1 MSVNTT
7 LTIETIQRYIDIK
20 IDELK
25 ENQNSTKFDNISNE
39 LLSNDTMS
47 IINTNTFKENILKEL
62 KESIQNDSN
71 SSINSEYFTIKKEFN
86 NLVQLVQNNNTII
99 INIKKEFIEAKQS
112 FDDYIKTFNEKTFE
126 ILKIQDEKIKVITSN
141 INNLHT
147 NIMNDINSIQ
157 NATKSNSTTI
167 GSINEIVTSNNN
179 DLQIMKKSTS
189 EKFQDI
195 IDQINELNQSLVHS
209 FKIEEF

>member
-1 MSVNTT
+1 MSLNNLT
-7 LTIETIQRYIDIK
+7 LETIQRYIDIK

-25 ENQNSTKFDNISNE
+25 ENQNNTKFNNNSNE
-39 LLSNDTMS
+39 LLLND
-47 IINTNTFKENILKEL
+47 INTFKENILKEL

-71 SSINSEYFTIKKEFN
+71 SSEYFTIKKEFS
-86 NLVQLVQNNNTII
+86 NLAQLVQNNNTII
-99 INIKKEFIEAKQS
+99 SNIKKEFIEAKQN
-112 FDDYIKTFNEKTFE
+112 FDDYIKIFNEKTFD
-126 ILKIQDEKIKVITSN
+126 ILKIQDEKIKNITSN
-141 INNLHT
+141 ITNLRT
-147 NIMNDINSIQ
+147 NIINDINSLQ
-157 NATKSNSTTI
+157 NATKNNSATI
-167 GSINEIVTSNNN
+167 GSINELVTSNNN

>member
-47 IINTNTFKENILKEL
+47 IIDTNTFKENILKEL